1 MDYTRFTNIEVG
13 EVKAQ
18 TVKGTPANQK
28 SLNAQSV
35 EMSVDTT
42 LTDAQKNSLAVLF
55 TCSAASKALTLGLED
70 GQIMFVANI
79 GGTNAVTVKAISGDS
94 GTSVAAGKVA
104 IVVASKT
111 ANASK
116 IYVLN

>member
-1 MDYTRFTNIEVG
+1 MDYTRFTNVEAQNI
-13 EVKAQ
+13 KA
-18 TVKGTPANQK
+18 TNLDGNVSDQK
-28 SLNAQSV
+28 SGNAQSI

-42 LTDAQKNSLAVLF
+42 LTDAQKNTLAVLF

-79 GGTNAVTVKAISGDS
+79 GGTNAVTVKAISGDTGS
-94 GTSVAAGKVA
+94 SVGAGKVA

>member
-1 MDYTRFTNIEVG
+1 MKYTKFTNIE
-13 EVKAQ
+13 A
-18 TVKGTPANQK
+18 TNIKGSIEDAKN
-28 SLNAQSV
+28 LDAVAV

-42 LTDAQKNSLAVLF
+42 LTAEQANALCVTF
-55 TCSAASKALTLGLED
+55 TCSAASKALTLGLKE
-70 GQIMFVANI
+70 GQVMFVANV

-94 GTSVAAGKVA
+94 GTSVSAGKVA
-104 IVVASKT
+104 IVIASET